1 MYICEK
7 LVYNNSI
14 IKNREFNIMFNY
26 DTIIKQLEAM
36 SPIHQDEFAQ
46 KLIEKNSGLA
56 AAISTK
62 INIAHQD
69 RYYTDTEAMQ
79 ESLKLRG
86 HA

>member
-1 MYICEK
+1 
-7 LVYNNSI
+7 
-14 IKNREFNIMFNY
+14 MFNY
-26 DTIIKQLEAM
+26 ANIIRQLEAM

-56 AAISTK
+56 VAMSTK

-69 RYYTDTEAMQ
+69 KYYTDTEAMH
-79 ESLKLRG
+79 ESLKQRG

>member
-1 MYICEK
+1 
-7 LVYNNSI
+7 
-14 IKNREFNIMFNY
+14 MFNY
-26 DTIIKQLEAM
+26 ANIIKQLEAM

-69 RYYTDTEAMQ
+69 NYYTDTEAMEQ
-79 ESLKLRG
+79 SLKSRG
-86 HA
+86 YA

>member
-1 MYICEK
+1 MPRAQESWVVIKGSVKVIMYD
-7 LVYNNSI
+7 LD
-14 IKNREFNIMFNY
+14 

-69 RYYTDTEAMQ
+69 KYYTDTEAMQ

>member
-1 MYICEK
+1 
-7 LVYNNSI
+7 
-14 IKNREFNIMFNY
+14 MFNY

-56 AAISTK
+56 VTLSTK

-69 RYYTDTEAMQ
+69 KFYTDTEAMD
-79 ESLKLRG
+79 ESLATRG
-86 HA
+86 YN

>member
-1 MYICEK
+1 
-7 LVYNNSI
+7 
-14 IKNREFNIMFNY
+14 
-26 DTIIKQLEAM
+26 M

-56 AAISTK
+56 VAMSTK

-69 RYYTDTEAMQ
+69 KYYTDTEAMDQ
-79 ESLKLRG
+79 SLKQRG

>member
-1 MYICEK
+1 
-7 LVYNNSI
+7 
-14 IKNREFNIMFNY
+14 MFNY
-26 DTIIKQLEAM
+26 DTIIKQLETM

-56 AAISTK
+56 VALSTK

-69 RYYTDTEAMQ
+69 KYYTDTEVMEQ
-79 ESLKLRG
+79 SLKSRG

>member
-1 MYICEK
+1 VVEYIYK
-7 LVYNNSI
+7 
-14 IKNREFNIMFNY
+14 IKKVELNMFNY

-36 SPIHQDEFAQ
+36 SPAHQDEFAQ

-56 AAISTK
+56 TAISTK

-69 RYYTDTEAMQ
+69 KYYTDTEAMEQ
-79 ESLKLRG
+79 SLKSRG

>member
-1 MYICEK
+1 
-7 LVYNNSI
+7 
-14 IKNREFNIMFNY
+14 MFNY
-26 DTIIKQLEAM
+26 ANIIRQLEAM

-46 KLIEKNSGLA
+46 KLIEKNSGLG

-69 RYYTDTEAMQ
+69 KYYTDTDAMH
-79 ESLKLRG
+79 ESLKIRG

>member
-1 MYICEK
+1 MVEYIYK
-7 LVYNNSI
+7 
-14 IKNREFNIMFNY
+14 IKKVELNMFNY

-36 SPIHQDEFAQ
+36 SPAHQDEFAQ

-69 RYYTDTEAMQ
+69 KYYTDTQAM
-79 ESLKLRG
+79 EDSLKSRG

>member
-1 MYICEK
+1 
-7 LVYNNSI
+7 
-14 IKNREFNIMFNY
+14 MFNY
-26 DTIIKQLEAM
+26 ANIIRQLEAM

-56 AAISTK
+56 VAMSTK

-69 RYYTDTEAMQ
+69 KYYTDTETMN
-79 ESLKLRG
+79 ESLKQRG

>member
-1 MYICEK
+1 
-7 LVYNNSI
+7 
-14 IKNREFNIMFNY
+14 MFNY

-69 RYYTDTEAMQ
+69 KYYTDTEAMQ

-86 HA
+86 YA

>member
-1 MYICEK
+1 MIC
-7 LVYNNSI
+7 
-14 IKNREFNIMFNY
+14 
-26 DTIIKQLEAM
+26 
-36 SPIHQDEFAQ
+36 HQDEFAQ

-56 AAISTK
+56 TAISTK

-69 RYYTDTEAMQ
+69 KYYTDTEAMN

>member
-1 MYICEK
+1 MQKSMIEYKYNKNLGVEMYN
-7 LVYNNSI
+7 YNKI
-14 IKNREFNIMFNY
+14 I
-26 DTIIKQLEAM
+26 DQLEAM
-36 SPIHQDEFAQ
+36 SPAHQDEFAQ
-46 KLIEKNSGLA
+46 RLLERNGGLA
-56 AAISTK
+56 TAISTK

>member
-1 MYICEK
+1 
-7 LVYNNSI
+7 
-14 IKNREFNIMFNY
+14 MFNY
-26 DTIIKQLEAM
+26 DTIIKQLESM

-46 KLIEKNSGLA
+46 KLIEKNS
-56 AAISTK
+56 ISTK